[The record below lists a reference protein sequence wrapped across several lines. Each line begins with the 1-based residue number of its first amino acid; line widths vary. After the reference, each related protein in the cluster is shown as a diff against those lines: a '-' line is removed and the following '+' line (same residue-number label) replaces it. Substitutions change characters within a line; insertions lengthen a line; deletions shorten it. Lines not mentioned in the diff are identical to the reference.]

1 MKKVF
6 QTLVCAFLPIALVDL
21 SGAVTNTDI
30 RSMMDVWD
38 ITTPGYHNF
47 FALTGTVHTI
57 LKADNDPSTIA
68 CFAIDDGKLLVSVFN
83 RTDPLCNPHPGDR
96 IVVNGIFGLKKCAY
110 GNEPY
115 AVATE
120 IQILETGAAVKPVRR
135 SLHDLSSINDN
146 LRLIETTGTVIDW
159 RTSEDDPNYLCLT
172 LKDGSTTM
180 PVLVS
185 SQDTE
190 GVSRL
195 LESQVSVV
203 GTFNWALPSVRRY
216 ARPLIVSQLKD
227 ITVLSPPPPPQD
239 IPFLERKIY
248 LTPKDILSLGKRK
261 ICGEIIAV
269 WQKRNLLLK
278 DDDGRIVRV
287 KLSQRD
293 ETSPCPGQRATICG
307 YPETDQFNIIL
318 GTATISSCTSKKES
332 TPQSPVRLLSLSD
345 IIGLKPSGSTSFQT
359 AYYGKL
365 VTLKGTIRNLPSLG
379 NSEGR
384 IGLDCDGHLIQL
396 DTSACPE
403 ATNGLELGCQIEA
416 TGICLLETNDY
427 DAQTDMPHISGL
439 TLILRGRDDIA
450 IVSHPPWLTPT
461 RFLVILSA
469 MTGVL
474 VLFLIWNSSLRVLV
488 ERRGR
493 ELARKQI
500 EATNA
505 KFKTIERTRLAT
517 ELHDSVVQNLTGAA
531 LEIRAA
537 QATLP
542 AADEDSAPHLDIAL
556 KTINSSRTE
565 LRNCIWDLRN
575 QALEKNDI
583 DEAIRITLQPHLV
596 DTQLQVR
603 FNVPRRKIPDNE
615 FHNILCI
622 IRELAV
628 NAVRHGRAATLKVAG
643 TIDRGRLLF
652 SVADD
657 GCGFDPTIRP
667 GMEQGHFGLEGVMER
682 VKALGGTADI
692 SSTPGK
698 GTRVAFDVPLPEES

>member
-1 MKKVF
+1 MKKATR
-6 QTLVCAFLPIALVDL
+6 TLLCALSSIALVDL
-21 SGAVTNTDI
+21 PVAVTNTDI
-30 RSMMDVWD
+30 RSMMNVWD
-38 ITTPGYHNF
+38 STTPGHHNF

-57 LKADNDPSTIA
+57 QTADSDPSTTA
-68 CFAIDDGKLLVSVFN
+68 CFAVDDGRLLVSVFN

-96 IVVNGIFGLKKCAY
+96 VVVNGIFGLKKCAY

-115 AVATE
+115 AVAHE
-120 IQILETGAAVKPVRR
+120 IQILETGATVKPVRR
-135 SLHDLSSINDN
+135 RLQDLSSINDN

-185 SQDTE
+185 AQDTD
-190 GVSRL
+190 GVGRL

-216 ARPLIVSQLKD
+216 ARPLIVSQLRD
-227 ITVLSPPPPPQD
+227 ITVLTPPPPPQN

-261 ICGEIIAV
+261 TCGEIIAV
-269 WQKRNLLLK
+269 WQKRNLLLR

-293 ETSPCPGQRATICG
+293 ETDPRPGQRATICG

-318 GTATISSCTSKKES
+318 GTATVSSCTPSKS

-345 IIGLKPSGSTSFQT
+345 IIGQKPSGSTSFQT

-365 VTLKGTIRNLPSLG
+365 ITLKGTIRNLPSPG

-396 DTSACPE
+396 DSSACPE
-403 ATNGLELGCQIEA
+403 ATTGLELGCQIEA
-416 TGICLLETNDY
+416 TGVCLLETNDY
-427 DAQTDMPHISGL
+427 DAQADMPHISGL
-439 TLILRGRDDIA
+439 TLILRGRNDIS
-450 IVSHPPWLTPT
+450 ILSHPPWLTPT
-461 RFLVILSA
+461 RFLLILSA

-596 DTQLQVR
+596 ETQLQVR

-628 NAVRHGRAATLKVAG
+628 NAVRHGRAATLRVAG
-643 TIDRGRLLF
+643 TIDGGRLLF

-657 GCGFDPTIRP
+657 GCGFGPTVRP

-692 SSTPGK
+692 SSAPGK